1 MYVRRIEADQF
12 LCQRQFHEIWFLLLS
27 KQFTINSWSPGE
39 GSPLGCSL
47 YFLCYRFCDNL
58 GPIICPLHTRWCCT
72 LVTKLAVSHTVLAT
86 PYYWKH
92 IMLLPGGQFSTRIA
106 INALLSLFCS
116 IVFGSSYRLFTINSL
131 SPFLPQ
137 AWGEPAPLWNH
148 GQNLKIPLHCF

>member
-1 MYVRRIEADQF
+1 MYGRLKLTSFCVRDSSMNF
-12 LCQRQFHEIWFLLLS
+12 GFFFCQSDSQSI
-27 KQFTINSWSPGE
+27 
-39 GSPLGCSL
+39 LGHPVQAVPWAVL
-47 YFLCYRFCDNL
+47 YIFSVTDFCDNL
-58 GPIICPLHTRWCCT
+58 GPITCPLHNRWCCT

-86 PYYWKH
+86 PYYGKH

-106 INALLSLFCS
+106 INALLSLLCS
-116 IVFGSSYRLFTINSL
+116 IVFGSSYPLFTINSL